1 VDLWTLM
8 QVKFDYVR
16 VRLGVIIYI
25 ITHF

>member
-1 VDLWTLM
+1 M